1 MSKILKLGLDIHGVI
16 DRQPELF
23 SYITHNLKKNNHEI
37 HILTG
42 SHITDDI
49 INELNSYNVV
59 WDKLFSISDYHK
71 ESGTKMWYD
80 ENGNPWIDNKDW
92 DVTKGIYCKEN
103 NIDLCLDDTERY
115 GKYFET
121 KFLHINLRNTKSPIK
136 TIKYSRIDDLN
147 QLETWIKNIFI
158 QEKGLVKL

>member
-1 MSKILKLGLDIHGVI
+1 MGEKLKIGLDIHGVI

-23 SYITHNLKKNNHEI
+23 SYITQNLKRDNHEI

-42 SHITDDI
+42 SHINDSI
-49 INELNSYNVV
+49 IDELKSYGVV
-59 WDKLFSISDYHK
+59 WDVLFSISDYHK
-71 ESGTKMWYD
+71 EKGTKMWYD
-80 ENGNPWIDNKDW
+80 ENKNPWINDKDW

-103 NIDLCLDDTERY
+103 KIDLCLDDTERY

-121 KFLHINLRNTKSPIK
+121 KFLYINLRNTKSPIK
-136 TIKYSRIDDLN
+136 IINYSRIDNLN

-158 QEKGLVKL
+158 KEKGIVKL